1 MQKKQS
7 LNNFS
12 LTMIVVS
19 LIIGM
24 GIFKTPAIVAAKSGN
39 VYIFFSVWIIGGII
53 TLFGALTYAEIGQR
67 LPFIG
72 GYYKIFSTCYHP
84 SIGFTINILIL
95 ISNAASL
102 AIVSLIGSD
111 YFSDLVFG
119 QPCTDFFKLFFAISC
134 ILFFYLINLK
144 GLKTSTNTQNI
155 LTIFKIILMVILCL
169 AIFKGNIIVPPKDGY
184 NTGIIYST
192 NDHNYLFLFLVSL
205 GSVAF
210 TFGGYQQTVNFGGEV
225 KSYSSFRK
233 SIVISVCIVIVLY
246 LLVNLSYILIIG
258 FDKMKNA
265 NVIGALIFE
274 SLFGKYGAKV
284 FDFCMVLSVFAYV
297 NVILLSNPRVM
308 YAMSV
313 DKVLPAFF
321 SKRNQESGVIFYSL
335 SFFALLTIIVIFF
348 GKKVEDLIN
357 FSIFIDCIGMV
368 VSAYTFYILKKRN
381 KTNSAH
387 SPKYMSVLVAIF
399 ILFYIVVGIGVIDDN
414 SSAAITAVLLLIIV
428 FLLYW
433 GVNYKKIKNK
443 S

>member
-95 ISNAASL
+95 ISNAATL

-119 QPCTDFFKLFFAISC
+119 QPCTDFFKTFFAIFC

-144 GLKTSTNTQNI
+144 GLKTSSYTQNI
-155 LTIFKIILMVILCL
+155 LTIFKIILMVVLCL
-169 AIFKGNIIVPPKDGY
+169 AIFKGNFIAPHGY
-184 NTGIIYST
+184 NQGIIYSE
-192 NDHNYLFLFLVSL
+192 NEHNYLFLFLVSL

-210 TFGGYQQTVNFGGEV
+210 TYGGYQQTVNFGGEV

-308 YAMSV
+308 YAMSE

-348 GKKVEDLIN
+348 GKKIEDLIN

-368 VSAYTFYILKKRN
+368 SSAYTFYILKKRN
-381 KTNSAH
+381 KTNTAH

-414 SSAAITAVLLLIIV
+414 SSAAITAVFLLIIV